1 MNRSSSIYSSYIA
14 ATFCLVRNF
23 LTVVSR
29 VDRAPSPLEGRFTSI
44 VASVVLDASV
54 NMRNNSPKASNSR
67 LPEFASISLTIAKNT
82 TRAVMRMV
90 YFKRTEE
97 EQLGK
102 TMKHIG
108 GTRDRPKNKTATK
121 LRKQLRIREEV
132 AESAPWN
139 DPFLPLPKKN
149 TLGNDT
155 GGETETCLTNMSGES
170 R

>member
-1 MNRSSSIYSSYIA
+1 
-14 ATFCLVRNF
+14 
-23 LTVVSR
+23 
-29 VDRAPSPLEGRFTSI
+29 
-44 VASVVLDASV
+44 
-54 NMRNNSPKASNSR
+54 
-67 LPEFASISLTIAKNT
+67 
-82 TRAVMRMV
+82 MV

-139 DPFLPLPKKN
+139 DPFFAI
-149 TLGNDT
+149 
-155 GGETETCLTNMSGES
+155 TEKEHIG
-170 R
+170 